1 MVRLSAQGSGADE
14 RVPAPAPLF
23 GSGSGDAGAAAQA
36 RVRTADASSR
46 AAAVRLLAMDVDG
59 TLTDGRIHI
68 GPKGEAM
75 KSFSVRDG
83 FGLTLLRE
91 AGIRLA
97 VVTGRRSS
105 IVEYRAAE
113 LKFDSVVQG
122 VEDKAAVLARLA
134 AEAGLKPAQTGFVG
148 DDWPDLAAMFWAG
161 FAASVVDAP
170 VQVRERAHWVST
182 LPAGRGAVRELA
194 EFVLRARGEFEGAL
208 AARLARAPGT
218 ER

>member
-1 MVRLSAQGSGADE
+1 MPEAPTSRRAATAQQ
-14 RVPAPAPLF
+14 P
-23 GSGSGDAGAAAQA
+23 
-36 RVRTADASSR
+36 RTADEASRR

-68 GPKGEAM
+68 GPQGEAM

-97 VVTGRRSS
+97 VITGRRSS

-134 AEAGLKPAQTGFVG
+134 AEAGLKPAETGFVG
-148 DDWPDLAAMFWAG
+148 DDWPDLPAMLGAG
-161 FAASVVDAP
+161 FAASVADAP
-170 VQVRERAHWVST
+170 AEVRERAH
-182 LPAGRGAVRELA
+182 
-194 EFVLRARGEFEGAL
+194 
-208 AARLARAPGT
+208 
-218 ER
+218 